1 MRALALTLTAVA
13 ALTLAACGAPDAPEP
28 SGPPPGSA
36 PPEPAPTAPAPTPAP
51 AGNVLTATGLGPLRI
66 GMTRAEVVAA
76 WGEDASPGAV
86 GGADPARCDEFRPAR
101 APEGTLVMIEND
113 RLTRISLI
121 RGSTLKSDRGFGL
134 GAEAAAVK
142 AAYGPAAVASPH
154 KYSSAPAEYLT
165 VWTPPTS
172 GTAYVQD
179 PNARGLVYE
188 IGMDGR
194 VAAIRGG
201 GPSIQ
206 YVEGCS

>member
-1 MRALALTLTAVA
+1 MRLILLTAA
-13 ALTLAACGAPDAPEP
+13 ASCLALAACGAPPAE
-28 SGPPPGSA
+28 
-36 PPEPAPTAPAPTPAP
+36 EPAAPAGPATPVAPTDPTTPTAPAD
-51 AGNVLTATGLGPLRI
+51 GNALTATGLGPLRI

-76 WGEDASPGAV
+76 WGEDANPGAV
-86 GGADPARCDEFRPAR
+86 GGADPAQCDEFRPAR

-121 RGSTLKSDRGFGL
+121 RSSTLKSDRGFGL

-154 KYSSAPAEYLT
+154 KYSSAPAEYVT
-165 VWTPPTS
+165 VWSPSTS

-179 PNARGLVYE
+179 PDARGLVYE

-194 VAAIRGG
+194 VSAIRGG

>member
-1 MRALALTLTAVA
+1 MRLILITAVA
-13 ALTLAACGAPDAPEP
+13 ASALALAACGAPPAEEATAPAEP
-28 SGPPPGSA
+28 T
-36 PPEPAPTAPAPTPAP
+36 EPTAPRTTPAAP
-51 AGNVLTATGLGPLRI
+51 ADGNALTATGLGPLRI

-76 WGEDASPGAV
+76 WGEDANPDAV
-86 GGADPARCDEFRPAR
+86 GGADPAQCDEFRPAR

-134 GAEAAAVK
+134 GDEASAVK
-142 AAYGPAAVASPH
+142 TAYGPVAVASPH
-154 KYSSAPAEYLT
+154 KYSSAPAEYVT
-165 VWTPPTS
+165 VWSPPTS
-172 GTAYVQD
+172 DTAYVQD

-194 VAAIRGG
+194 VSAMRGG

>member
-1 MRALALTLTAVA
+1 MRLTLITAA
-13 ALTLAACGAPDAPEP
+13 ASCLALAACGAPPAE
-28 SGPPPGSA
+28 
-36 PPEPAPTAPAPTPAP
+36 EPAAPAGPTTPVAPAEPTTPTAPAE
-51 AGNVLTATGLGPLRI
+51 GNALTATGLGPLRI

-76 WGEDASPGAV
+76 WGEDANPGAV
-86 GGADPARCDEFRPAR
+86 GGADPSQCDEFRPAR

-154 KYSSAPAEYLT
+154 KYSSAPAEYVT
-165 VWTPPTS
+165 VWSPPTS

-194 VAAIRGG
+194 VTAIRGG

>member
-1 MRALALTLTAVA
+1 MRLTLITVA
-13 ALTLAACGAPDAPEP
+13 ASALVLAACGAPPAEEPAAPAEP
-28 SGPPPGSA
+28 TA
-36 PPEPAPTAPAPTPAP
+36 PAAPTEPAPTPPAD
-51 AGNVLTATGLGPLRI
+51 GNALTATGLGPLRI

-76 WGEDASPGAV
+76 WGDDANPEAV
-86 GGADPARCDEFRPAR
+86 GGADPAQCDEFRPAR

-121 RGSTLKSDRGFGL
+121 RGSTLKSDRGFGV
-134 GAEAAAVK
+134 GDEASAVK
-142 AAYGPAAVASPH
+142 TAYGPAAVASPH
-154 KYSSAPAEYLT
+154 KYSSAPAEYVT
-165 VWTPPTS
+165 VWTPPTA

-179 PNARGLVYE
+179 SNARGLVYE

>member
-1 MRALALTLTAVA
+1 MRLILLTAA
-13 ALTLAACGAPDAPEP
+13 ASCLALAACGAPPAEEPAAPA
-28 SGPPPGSA
+28 GPATPVA
-36 PPEPAPTAPAPTPAP
+36 PTDPTAPTAPAD
-51 AGNVLTATGLGPLRI
+51 GNALTATGLGPLRI

-76 WGEDASPGAV
+76 WGEDANPGAV
-86 GGADPARCDEFRPAR
+86 GGADPAQCDEFRPAR

-134 GAEAAAVK
+134 GAEASAVK

-154 KYSSAPAEYLT
+154 KYSSAPAEYVT
-165 VWTPPTS
+165 VWSPPTS

-194 VAAIRGG
+194 VSAIRGG

>member
-1 MRALALTLTAVA
+1 MRLTLITAA
-13 ALTLAACGAPDAPEP
+13 ASCLALAACGAPPAEDPAAPA
-28 SGPPPGSA
+28 GPATPVA
-36 PPEPAPTAPAPTPAP
+36 PTDPTTPTSTAPAD
-51 AGNVLTATGLGPLRI
+51 GNALTATGLGPLRI

-76 WGEDASPGAV
+76 WGEDANPGAV
-86 GGADPARCDEFRPAR
+86 GGADPAQCDEFRPAR

-121 RGSTLKSDRGFGL
+121 RSSTLKSDRGFGL

-154 KYSSAPAEYLT
+154 KYSSAPAEYVT
-165 VWTPPTS
+165 VWSPPTS

-179 PNARGLVYE
+179 PDARGLVYE

-194 VAAIRGG
+194 VSAIRGG